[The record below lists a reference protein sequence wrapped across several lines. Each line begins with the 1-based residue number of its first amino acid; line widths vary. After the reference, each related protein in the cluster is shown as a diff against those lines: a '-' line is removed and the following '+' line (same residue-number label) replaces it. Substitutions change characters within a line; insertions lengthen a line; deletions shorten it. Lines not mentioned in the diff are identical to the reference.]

1 MFTKVLAWHVR
12 KMNEFK
18 IILIRVFSICL
29 ITAIPCAIL
38 LSLYFVTSERIAEYH
53 EIKLKRSVLDIFDI
67 PYRTEEKQFLGFR
80 HMKIDKE
87 DVRKVFENSI
97 TRKNTSDISMP
108 EPPSNL
114 PKKDETGK
122 ELFMYFKDE
131 RLQGIGFITTK
142 LGYGFNKA
150 ADISLFICVGPDLQ
164 TIKGIEVLDHTETP
178 GLGGR
183 MTEDEFKGQFVG
195 KKLKP
200 RLSLV
205 RGRETVGPNEV
216 HAITGASYT
225 SKGIENIINEAM
237 RTFWQEMEAKR

>member
-1 MFTKVLAWHVR
+1 MSEL
-12 KMNEFK
+12 K
-18 IILIRVFSICL
+18 IILIRAFSITI

-38 LSLYFVTSERIAEYH
+38 LTLYFATSARIDEYH
-53 EIKLKRSVLDIFDI
+53 EIKLKRSVLEIFDI
-67 PYRTEEKQFLGFR
+67 PYRTEEKQFLDFR
-80 HMKIDKE
+80 YMKANKE
-87 DVRKVFENSI
+87 DVRNIFNNNI
-97 TRKNTSDISMP
+97 TRKNRSDIYA
-108 EPPSNL
+108 
-114 PKKDETGK
+114 PKQSADPLQKYKKGK
-122 ELFMYFKDE
+122 ELFMYYKDGSLE
-131 RLQGIGFITTK
+131 GVGFITTK

-150 ADISLFICVGPDLQ
+150 ADISLFICVGPDLE

-183 MTEDEFKGQFVG
+183 MTEMEFKRQFVG

-225 SKGIENIINEAM
+225 SKGIEKIINEAM
-237 RTFWQEMEAKR
+237 GTFWQDMEVGR

>member
-1 MFTKVLAWHVR
+1 
-12 KMNEFK
+12 MNEYK
-18 IILIRVFSICL
+18 IILLRVFSICL

-38 LSLYFVTSERIAEYH
+38 LTLYFATSTRIAEYH

-67 PYRTEEKQFLGFR
+67 PYRTEEKQFLGFSQS
-80 HMKIDKE
+80 KIDKK
-87 DVRKVFENSI
+87 DVRKVFNKNIS
-97 TRKNTSDISMP
+97 RKNTSDIYIP
-108 EPPSNL
+108 ELSSNL
-114 PKKDETGK
+114 PKMDKTGK
-122 ELFMYFKDE
+122 EVFLYYKGRSLE
-131 RLQGIGFITTK
+131 GIGFITTK

-150 ADISLFICVGPDLQ
+150 ADISLFICVGPDLE

-183 MTEDEFKGQFVG
+183 MTEEEFKNQFVG

-205 RGRETVGPNEV
+205 RGRESVGPNEV

-225 SKGIENIINEAM
+225 SKGIEKIINEAM
-237 RTFWQEMEAKR
+237 GAFWQEMEAGR

>member
-1 MFTKVLAWHVR
+1 MS
-12 KMNEFK
+12 EFK
-18 IILIRVFSICL
+18 IILIRVFSITL
-29 ITAIPCAIL
+29 ITAIPCTIL
-38 LSLYFVTSERIAEYH
+38 MTLYFATSARIDEYH
-53 EIKLKRSVLDIFDI
+53 EIKLKRSVLEIFTI

-80 HMKIDKE
+80 YMKIDKK
-87 DVRKVFENSI
+87 DVRKVFNNNI
-97 TRKNTSDISMP
+97 TRKNTSDMYT
-108 EPPSNL
+108 
-114 PKKDETGK
+114 PKQSANPLKMYKKGK
-122 ELFMYFKDE
+122 ELFLYYKDGSLE
-131 RLQGIGFITTK
+131 GIGFITTK

-150 ADISLFICVGPDLQ
+150 ADISLFICVGSDLE

-183 MTEDEFKGQFVG
+183 MTEEGFKEQFVG

-225 SKGIENIINEAM
+225 SKGIERIINEAM
-237 RTFWQEMEAKR
+237 DTFWQEMEAKR

>member
-1 MFTKVLAWHVR
+1 MS
-12 KMNEFK
+12 EFK
-18 IILIRVFSICL
+18 IILIRAFSITL

-38 LSLYFVTSERIAEYH
+38 LTLYLATSARIDEYH
-53 EIKLKRSVLDIFDI
+53 EVKLKRSVLEIFDI
-67 PYRTEEKQFLGFR
+67 PYRTEEKRFLGFR

-87 DVRKVFENSI
+87 DVRNVFNDNI
-97 TRKNTSDISMP
+97 TRKNTSGFSIP
-108 EPPSNL
+108 KPSSSL
-114 PKKDETGK
+114 PRKDETGR
-122 ELFMYFKDE
+122 EVFMYLKDE
-131 RLQGIGFITTK
+131 RLQGVGFITTK

-150 ADISLFICVGPDLQ
+150 ADISLFICVGPDLE

-183 MTEDEFKGQFVG
+183 MTEVEFKRQFVG

-200 RLSLV
+200 KLSLV

-225 SKGIENIINEAM
+225 SKGIENIINESM
-237 RTFWQEMEAKR
+237 ETFWQEMEERRQ

>member
-1 MFTKVLAWHVR
+1 
-12 KMNEFK
+12 MNEFK
-18 IILIRVFSICL
+18 IILIRAFSITL

-38 LSLYFVTSERIAEYH
+38 LTLYLATSARIDEYH
-53 EIKLKRSVLDIFDI
+53 EIKLKRSVLEIFDI
-67 PYRTEEKQFLGFR
+67 PYRIEEKQFLGFR

-87 DVRKVFENSI
+87 DVRNVFNNNI
-97 TRKNTSDISMP
+97 TRKNTSDIHT
-108 EPPSNL
+108 
-114 PKKDETGK
+114 PKQSADPLKMYKKGK
-122 ELFMYFKDE
+122 ELFMYYKDGSLE
-131 RLQGIGFITTK
+131 GVGFITTK

-150 ADISLFICVGPDLQ
+150 AEISLFICVGPDLE

-183 MTEDEFKGQFVG
+183 MTEIEFKRQFVG

-205 RGRETVGPNEV
+205 RGRESVGPNEV

-225 SKGIENIINEAM
+225 SKGIENIINESM
-237 RTFWQEMEAKR
+237 ETFWQEMEEKR